1 MKKYSKPM
9 LDIIEFDNLDVIVM
23 SPGGNDENPAD
34 FSVLV
39 EDQSINSDANA
50 SAEHEESVEPTPE
63 GGNPIAEETPVPEEP
78 SVPEETPVP
87 EEPSVPEE
95 PPVPEETPVSE
106 EPSVLE

>member
-23 SPGGNDENPAD
+23 SLEVNDENSAD
-34 FSVLV
+34 DDRVLV

-78 SVPEETPVP
+78 SVPEE
-87 EEPSVPEE
+87 

>member
-9 LDIIEFDNLDVIVM
+9 LDIIEFNNLDVIVM
-23 SPGGNDENPAD
+23 SSNDENTSD
-34 FSVLV
+34 VDDRIL
-39 EDQSINSDANA
+39 EDQPINSDANT

-78 SVPEETPVP
+78 SVPEETPV
-87 EEPSVPEE
+87 
-95 PPVPEETPVSE
+95 SE

>member
-23 SPGGNDENPAD
+23 SSEVHDENSAD
-34 FSVLV
+34 DDRVLV

-78 SVPEETPVP
+78 SVPEE
-87 EEPSVPEE
+87 

>member
-9 LDIIEFDNLDVIVM
+9 LDIIEFNNLDVIVM
-23 SPGGNDENPAD
+23 SSNMNDENTAD
-34 FSVLV
+34 DRVLV
-39 EDQSINSDANA
+39 EDQPINSDANT

-78 SVPEETPVP
+78 SVL
-87 EEPSVPEE
+87 EEPS
-95 PPVPEETPVSE
+95 VPEETPVSE